1 VQTPPGT
8 DQIDDQAPLVTR
20 VDRPPTPGP
29 RATGTAP
36 SLPDDL
42 LRDAA
47 KRLRLVALIYAGG
60 VVVAELSVALL
71 DQVQREQYAHF
82 YGWGPGTISVIIAFA
97 VAVLAGSRRVPL
109 QTIMNI
115 GVVFEIV
122 AAYSIA
128 ISTYWGVYRGL
139 AYEPEHLTIIGLSFV
154 APWIMFYTI
163 VIPNPPRK
171 ALLAATLAATSVPV
185 ALLLSARYGG
195 STIRLD
201 PGGWVTVVVVPYA
214 LIVLTAWIGARVVF
228 KLGTAVRKAREL
240 GSYRLVERLG
250 RGGMGEVWRAKHRML
265 ARPAAIKLVRPD
277 VLGVLGT
284 VDDEERRQVLGRFER
299 EAQTTA
305 MMRSPHTIELY
316 DFGVTDDG
324 TFYYVMELLD
334 GFDLETLVNQFG
346 PLPPERVIH
355 LLCQACDSL
364 AEAHSSSL
372 IHRDIK
378 PANIY
383 VCRYG
388 RRTDFVKLLDF
399 GLVKLWQEEVSGEV
413 DVTAEHGPG
422 GTPAYMAPEQA
433 AGDGH
438 VDGRADIYALG
449 CVAYW
454 LVTGQLVFE
463 ASGGLQMIARHLRT
477 IPTPPSE
484 RTELDVPRDLD
495 EVILAC
501 LEKDPNRR
509 PQTADELAQ
518 RLVACE
524 TATRWTP
531 ERAQEWWDKHQP
543 AVSRISD
550 AERRFVPAPAPDT
563 RNPD

>member
-1 VQTPPGT
+1 MGIPPGT
-8 DQIDDQAPLVTR
+8 DESDTQGPLVTR
-20 VDRPPTPGP
+20 VERPLAPGP
-29 RATGTAP
+29 RATGPAP

-47 KRLRLVALIYAGG
+47 KRLRFVALIYAGG

-71 DQVQREQYAHF
+71 DAVQREQYLHF
-82 YGWGPGTISVIIAFA
+82 YGWGPGAISVTIAFA

-115 GVVFEIV
+115 GVAFEIV

-163 VIPNPPRK
+163 VIPNQPKK

-185 ALLLSARYGG
+185 ALVLSARYGG

-201 PGGWVTVVVVPYA
+201 PGGWITVVVVPYA

-228 KLGTAVRKAREL
+228 KLGTAVRKAREM

-250 RGGMGEVWRAKHRML
+250 QGGMGEVWRAKHRML

-284 VDDEERRQVLGRFER
+284 VDDEQRRQVLGRFER

-305 MMRSPHTIELY
+305 QMRSPHTIELY

-334 GFDLETLVNQFG
+334 GFDLETLITRFG
-346 PLPPERVIH
+346 PLPPERAIY

-364 AEAHSSSL
+364 AEAHASSL

-388 RRTDFVKLLDF
+388 RSTDFVKVLDF
-399 GLVKLWQEEVSGEV
+399 GLVKLSQEDVSGV
-413 DVTAEHGPG
+413 LDVTAEHGPG
-422 GTPAYMAPEQA
+422 GTPAYTAPEQA

-454 LVTGQLVFE
+454 LVTGQLVFD
-463 ASGGLQMIARHLRT
+463 ARGGLEMVAHHIRT

-484 RTELDVPRDLD
+484 RTELDVSRELD
-495 EVILAC
+495 DVILSC
-501 LEKDPNRR
+501 LEKDPDRR

-518 RLVACE
+518 RLAACE
-524 TATRWTP
+524 TGARWTP
-531 ERAQEWWDKHQP
+531 LRAQEWWDVHQP
-543 AVSRISD
+543 PVSRISE
-550 AERRFVPAPAPDT
+550 AERRLVPAPAPDT
-563 RNPD
+563 LTSD